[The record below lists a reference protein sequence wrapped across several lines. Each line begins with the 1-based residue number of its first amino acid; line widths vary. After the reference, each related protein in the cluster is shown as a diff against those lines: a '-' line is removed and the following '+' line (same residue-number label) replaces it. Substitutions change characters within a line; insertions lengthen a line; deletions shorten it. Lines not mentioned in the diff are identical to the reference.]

1 MAPEEYIEKI
11 KQMVADGQ
19 LAKDVAEKY
28 FPELIKKVSE
38 DERVLNEIIEY
49 LKALRTTAFSLN
61 QSYLFLEEWIAWLE
75 KQAEQKPVKWSE
87 EDDKERKH
95 IIGLLEGWMNTF
107 KETIYKKDCKEGID
121 WLKSLRPQSHWKPSD
136 KQIEALESAT
146 ANCAYSEYQDCLTDL
161 IRQLKAL

>member
-61 QSYLFLEEWIAWLE
+61 QSYIFLEEWIAWLE
-75 KQAEQKPVKWSE
+75 KQAEQKPVEWGE
-87 EDDKERKH
+87 EDE
-95 IIGLLEGWMNTF
+95 INLQWL
-107 KETIYKKDCKEGID
+107 ETICERLHYKNDPQVAPDAALNLKE
-121 WLKSLRPQSHWKPSD
+121 WLKSLRRQNHWKPSEE
-136 KQIEALESAT
+136 QINVLSKATTRSINIDDAEVLRTLLE
-146 ANCAYSEYQDCLTDL
+146 
-161 IRQLKAL
+161 QLKVL